1 MTVNIYDE
9 ANRLESALRQSD
21 EYNAVKTHFEAI
33 NHHPESKQLFD
44 EFRNIQLTLQEKQ
57 MNGQEITEE
66 DIASA
71 NNVAAKIEQDNNI
84 SQLMQA
90 EQRMS
95 QIIEDLNRIIMKPL
109 QDLYGV
115 NDASTEQ

>member
-21 EYNAVKTHFEAI
+21 EYTAVKTYFEAI
-33 NHHPESKQLFD
+33 NNNPESKQLFD

-57 MNGQEITEE
+57 MSGQEITEE

-71 NNVAAKIEQDNNI
+71 NNVAAKIEQDENI
-84 SQLMQA
+84 AKLMQA

-95 QIIEDLNRIIMKPL
+95 QIIEDLNRIIMRPL

-115 NDASTEQ
+115 NEPTEQ